1 MTKTQ
6 QIPTDTVSVDKHYV
20 KQQAK
25 WVKEVGLK
33 VGDTVLLV
41 QECSDFRRQYEG
53 EIAVEIEIEP
63 EFIQQPIFVEEIRT
77 NFITIADRE
86 CKLHPT
92 VRHGRLV
99 PFYLLIKINE

>member
-6 QIPTDTVSVDKHYV
+6 QIPTDTMSVDKHYV

-41 QECSDFRRQYEG
+41 QECTEFRRQHTD
-53 EIAVEIEIEP
+53 EIATYAEIGP
-63 EFIQQPIFVEEIRT
+63 EFIQQPIFVDEIRN
-77 NFITIADRE
+77 NFIIIADRE
-86 CKLHPT
+86 QKLHPT
-92 VRHGRLV
+92 VRYGRLV

>member
-1 MTKTQ
+1 MSQ
-6 QIPTDTVSVDKHYV
+6 QIPTDTVSVDEHYA

-41 QECSDFRRQYEG
+41 QECSDFRRQYAD
-53 EIAVEIEIEP
+53 EIATEIEIGP
-63 EFIQQPIFVEEIRT
+63 AFIQQPIFVDEIRN

-86 CKLHPT
+86 CKLHSAP
-92 VRHGRLV
+92 RYGRLV